1 MEIITKQE
9 ALDQH
14 LKSYYT
20 GKPCA
25 NGHLSKL
32 KMVLPSGGQNW
43 LRLKISESVPSLRGH
58 CTHTTEPAITFHALE
73 AAILPSLCI

>member
-25 NGHLSKL
+25 NGHLSKRSTIYGTCRACQ
-32 KMVLPSGGQNW
+32 VLYNKNG
-43 LRLKISESVPSLRGH
+43 
-58 CTHTTEPAITFHALE
+58 ITKRRAELAE
-73 AAILPSLCI
+73 IKD